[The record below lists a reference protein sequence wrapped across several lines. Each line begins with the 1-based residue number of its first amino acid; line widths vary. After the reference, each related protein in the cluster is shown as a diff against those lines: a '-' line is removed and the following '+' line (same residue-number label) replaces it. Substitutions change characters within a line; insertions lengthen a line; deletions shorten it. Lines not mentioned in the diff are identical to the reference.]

1 MPMIV
6 GVVLAVLVG
15 VFAMATGLD
24 RDRAFYPVVT
34 IVIAAYYI
42 LFAVLGESHQALWRE
57 SLISIAFVIVAVVG
71 FKRSLWMVVIALA
84 AHGIFDY
91 FHRAVVTDPGVPA
104 WWPGFCLGYDVV
116 AAAFLAWSLKS
127 GRVRVAA

>member
-91 FHRAVVTDPGVPA
+91 FHGAVVADPGVPA

-116 AAAFLAWSLKS
+116 AAASLAWSLKS